1 VPPEP
6 LPENLP
12 GLSHRPP
19 GGEAGEPPNLPALP
33 EDDELAEVVDGV
45 IVDEPPAAPQRPVYY
60 LRVTQVF
67 QTINVVVRHEHT
79 RRAARHAAYVPA
91 GAVVAYRRWRRS
103 RSLAMDFAHQ
113 AKAAGDHENGLKWAQ
128 HHEAS
133 LKARHDR
140 HRERVQML
148 SDLLKLSPWIF
159 GIWALLM
166 VLTGVAL
173 AWTHKN
179 PVYLLWPWKTLLDA
193 VSDLWALA
201 GVALWVLAFGVP
213 LAFIAVLWHFGRRG
227 GDLAPGWSTA
237 AKPGDTDKG
246 LVVTAD
252 TIVLAL
258 QNIPVPAMAKAFKDR
273 WRPSFSLQPV
283 RDGRGYEAEFSVP
296 LGVTAE
302 MIADRRPVLA
312 RNLHRDEIETWPSA
326 GAPGFVR
333 LWVADRGAIGKAA
346 PEYPL
351 LHDGEAD
358 VFEGVPGGVLAR
370 GDGALIPVV
379 AANGVLGGLMGQG
392 KSNAGRVIIL
402 GCATDPLCGIDVFV
416 FANNGDFD
424 AYEPRLAVYRKGLD
438 DDVITAAVDRLHEA
452 YADVGNREQM
462 LADLGAKKLT
472 RQLARQ
478 YPELRPHV
486 SLFSECHELFGHP
499 EYGELAGELAVKI
512 VKRQRKTG
520 RVAWFDTQ
528 SSRKAAI
535 PPALVEL
542 VSVNCCFAVKSW
554 RSNDGFLGDGSF
566 AAGIRAT
573 ELRPGRDRGTSLVT
587 GISDAQ
593 FELLKWYFVEVDDD
607 TGYDAAADVIARCM
621 KTVAPGT
628 PVAGNSPALA
638 IEYRDLLEDLAEV
651 IGPDR
656 VKVADLPGRLR
667 KLSATY
673 PRSMTGRELKAKLD
687 DLDVR
692 TTNTAN
698 VRELDPADLRK
709 AIAERGEL
717 PVPCPMITARSPP
730 GPGQL
735 TAVSS

>member
-1 VPPEP
+1 MTDETAEHEGPV
-6 LPENLP
+6 
-12 GLSHRPP
+12 
-19 GGEAGEPPNLPALP
+19 ANLPAVP
-33 EDDELAEVVDGV
+33 DDEDLHTVEVLDGV
-45 IVDEPPAAPQRPVYY
+45 VVDEPPAAAQRPVYA
-60 LRVTQVF
+60 LQFVRVVHSVT
-67 QTINVVVRHEHT
+67 VVVQHEHT
-79 RRAARHAAYVPA
+79 RAVGRHAAYVPA
-91 GAVVAYRRWRRS
+91 GLVVLHRRRR
-103 RSLAMDFAHQ
+103 RGRNLALDFAHQ
-113 AKAAGDHENGLKWAQ
+113 AKAQGDHENGLKWAQ
-128 HHEAS
+128 HHEAA
-133 LKARHDR
+133 LKARHER
-140 HRERVQML
+140 HEKRVRLFM
-148 SDLLKLSPWIF
+148 DLVKMSPAI
-159 GIWALLM
+159 GAVALALM
-166 VLTGVAL
+166 VLLNVFLFIATHRWVDL
-173 AWTHKN
+173 AWSF
-179 PVYLLWPWKTLLDA
+179 LA
-193 VSDLWALA
+193 VAHAVQLGIEIGS
-201 GVALWVLAFGVP
+201 VLAVAAVIAVP
-213 LAFIAVLWHFGRRG
+213 LGVLTALHELGRRG

-237 AKPGDTDKG
+237 AKPGDADKG

-258 QNIPVPAMAKAFKDR
+258 QNIPVPELKKAFKDG
-273 WRPSFSLQPV
+273 WRPTFTLQPV
-283 RDGRGYEAEFSVP
+283 RDGRGYESENSLP

-326 GAPGFVR
+326 GAPGNLK

-424 AYEPRLAVYRKGLD
+424 VYEPRLALYRKGLD
-438 DDVITAAVDRLHEA
+438 DDVITAAVDRLHEV
-452 YADVGNREQM
+452 YADVGEREQK

-472 RQLARQ
+472 RQLAQQ

-520 RVAWFDTQ
+520 RAAWFDTQ

-542 VSVNCCFAVKSW
+542 VSVNVCFAVKSW

-566 AAGIRAT
+566 ASGIRAT
-573 ELRPGRDRGTSLVT
+573 ELRPGRDRGTALAT

-593 FELLKWYFVEVDDD
+593 FELLKWHYIEVDDD
-607 TGYDAAADVIARCM
+607 TGRDDAAPVIARCM
-621 KTVAPGT
+621 QTVAPGT
-628 PVAGNSPALA
+628 PVAANSPMLA
-638 IEYRDLLEDLAEV
+638 IESRDLLEDLAEV

-673 PRSMTGRELKAKLD
+673 PRSMTGKELKAKLD
-687 DLDVR
+687 DLEVR

-717 PVPCPMITARSPP
+717 AVPCPMIIARSPP
-730 GPGQL
+730 GQSRL
-735 TAVSS
+735 TARSS

>member
-1 VPPEP
+1 VNTADEP
-6 LPENLP
+6 
-12 GLSHRPP
+12 
-19 GGEAGEPPNLPALP
+19 ANLPAVP
-33 EDDELAEVVDGV
+33 DDDDLAEVAVGV
-45 IVDEPPAAPQRPVYY
+45 VVDEPPAAAQPPVYQ
-60 LRVTQVF
+60 LTVVQVF
-67 QTINVVVRHEHT
+67 RTVVVVVRHPHT
-79 RRAARHAAYVPA
+79 RAAARHAAYVPA
-91 GAVVAYRRWRRS
+91 GAVVAWRRWRRS

-128 HHEAS
+128 HHEAA
-133 LKARHDR
+133 LKARHER
-140 HRERVQML
+140 HEKRMRL
-148 SDLLKLSPWIF
+148 LIDLVKMSPWF
-159 GIWALLM
+159 AG
-166 VLTGVAL
+166 TGVFLMLVLGCLL
-173 AWTHKN
+173 AYAHRN
-179 PVYLLWPWKTLLDA
+179 VSYVLWPWKTLADIA
-193 VSDLWALA
+193 VTAVAVAGVLWVVALIAFPVALA
-201 GVALWVLAFGVP
+201 
-213 LAFIAVLWHFGRRG
+213 AVLHELGRRG

-237 AKPGDTDKG
+237 AKAGGEDKG

-258 QNIPVPAMAKAFKDR
+258 QNIPVPELKKAFKDS
-273 WRPSFSLQPV
+273 WRPSFSLLPV
-283 RDGRGYEAEFSVP
+283 RDGRGYESEFSVP
-296 LGVTAE
+296 LGVTPE

-312 RNLHRDEIETWPSA
+312 RNLHRDEIEVWPSA
-326 GAPGFVR
+326 GAPGYAR
-333 LWVADRGAIGKAA
+333 LWVADPGAIGKAA

-392 KSNAGRVIIL
+392 KSNAGRVVIL

-424 AYEPRLAVYRKGLD
+424 VYEPRLALYRKGLD
-438 DDVITAAVDRLHEA
+438 DDVIEAAVERLHEA
-452 YADVGNREQM
+452 YADVGEREQM

-472 RQLARQ
+472 RQLAQQ
-478 YPELRPHV
+478 YPALRPHV

-593 FELLKWYFVEVDDD
+593 FELLKWYFIEVDDD
-607 TGYDAAADVIARCM
+607 TGYDAAKPVIERAMANVDPR
-621 KTVAPGT
+621 T
-628 PVAGNSPALA
+628 PAGGSVPALA
-638 IEYRDLLEDLAEV
+638 VTSRDLLEDLAEV
-651 IGPDR
+651 IEGPDR
-656 VKVADLPGRLR
+656 VRLAELPPRLR
-667 KLSATY
+667 KLDKAWRPY
-673 PRSMTGRELKAKLD
+673 RGLDGVQLAELLD
-687 DLDVR
+687 AEGV
-692 TTNTAN
+692 AWVKPKN
-698 VRELDPADLRK
+698 VPQLDPAELHRVLG
-709 AIAERGEL
+709 ER
-717 PVPCPMITARSPP
+717 R
-730 GPGQL
+730 
-735 TAVSS
+735 VS